1 MTGGAQKL
9 TGHGGARPLALVVAV
24 GENGVIGREGAL
36 PWHLPSDLKRF
47 RELTWGKPLVMGRRT
62 FESIGKPLPGRISI
76 VLSTDPAFQP
86 PEGVVKAANLDAA
99 LVAAEEV
106 AQEMGADAIMV
117 IGGYQVFRDTLPLA
131 HTLHFTRVHA
141 APTGDV
147 HFPAFN
153 ADEWHETGRE
163 GPIQGPRDDAAF
175 TVLTLER
182 T

>member
-1 MTGGAQKL
+1 MAGDAGEWA
-9 TGHGGARPLALVVAV
+9 GHAVSRPLALVVAV
-24 GENGVIGREGAL
+24 GENGVIGREGDL

-62 FESIGKPLPGRISI
+62 FESIGKPLPGRISV
-76 VLSTDPAFQP
+76 VLSADPAFQP
-86 PEGVVKAANLDAA
+86 PEGVVKAAGLDAA
-99 LVAAEEV
+99 LVEAEKAARELD
-106 AQEMGADAIMV
+106 ADTIMV

-131 HTLHFTRVHA
+131 QTLHFTRVHA
-141 APTGDV
+141 SPPGDV

-153 ADEWHETGRE
+153 TDEWRETGRE

-182 T
+182 A